1 MGKTK
6 TLAQQIAE
14 LEETAPKDFDPE
26 ADSPTRG
33 SDEDSDSGESHD
45 GLAGTEHYV
54 DVGKSK
60 LRKRDEVAL
69 GPQYTGAR
77 VSRQALLDEDS
88 EGPEFDEDE
97 DSANEADPAAPTY
110 ADPEASDIDIDDD
123 DADIDSDA
131 ALGDSD
137 EEKFKEFTFRGSGK
151 PKTANAKST
160 RPTAA
165 DFMSDSDEEKAA
177 VNEDEASEGDATDE
191 DILDVDEQHSASGSE
206 EVADLEDSDD
216 EDVSAN
222 SQSEDDQDEEDDED
236 EEDEDDNEEEED
248 ESDTGNGDDADA
260 QRAELRRI
268 MNEEQKSVV
277 ATISQAAKAD
287 ADKGNAVKQQ
297 RKAFDSLLNVRIRL
311 QKALVATNSMSTVEE
326 KDTFDVNGKPYQ
338 GAQEAAIQ
346 LWNSLDALRYE
357 LSKANNPESAGKK
370 RKHIEAST
378 SSSKIWK
385 RMKTSEVTSIDGR
398 QSTLEKWSSKV
409 KGTTA
414 LPLTKKL
421 NQTVSQQT
429 ITTVLQEQ
437 LASSEH
443 LVKRTKMPRSCAPIQ
458 AKQKVTED
466 PNIFD
471 DADFY
476 QMLLKELVDQRM
488 ADSSATTGG
497 DPGRPMQWTAVKE
510 AKTRKNLDTKASKGR
525 KMKFTVHE
533 KLQNFMAPQDRGS
546 WEQDAI
552 DRFFS
557 TLLGQKVNLGE
568 DEAESE
574 NDDAPLEEESLMLFR
589 S

>member
-1 MGKTK
+1 M
-6 TLAQQIAE
+6 LIVY
-14 LEETAPKDFDPE
+14 
-26 ADSPTRG
+26 R
-33 SDEDSDSGESHD
+33 
-45 GLAGTEHYV
+45 
-54 DVGKSK
+54 KSK

-69 GPQYTGAR
+69 GPQYAGAR
-77 VSRQALLDEDS
+77 VSRLALLEEDS
-88 EGPEFDEDE
+88 NGPESEVED
-97 DSANEADPAAPTY
+97 DSAEEASY
-110 ADPEASDIDIDDD
+110 ADPEASDIDIDDH

-131 ALGDSD
+131 ALGESD
-137 EEKFKEFTFRGSGK
+137 EEKFKDFTFRGSGK
-151 PKTANAKST
+151 PKTAKSSST

-165 DFMSDSDEEKAA
+165 DFMSGSEEEAE
-177 VNEDEASEGDATDE
+177 VNGDGASEGDETDE
-191 DILDVDEQHSASGSE
+191 DVLDVDEQHSKVGSVAGSE
-206 EVADLEDSDD
+206 S
-216 EDVSAN
+216 
-222 SQSEDDQDEEDDED
+222 
-236 EEDEDDNEEEED
+236 EDEDDIKIDMDDHYASADSESNDDLEGEDEEEEEED
-248 ESDTGNGDDADA
+248 EEEDDGEGTSDAGDGDDAEA
-260 QRAELRRI
+260 QRAELRKI
-268 MNEEQKSVV
+268 MNEEQKTVV

-287 ADKGNAVKQQ
+287 AEKGDAVKQQ

-311 QKALVATNSMSTVEE
+311 QKALVATNSMSAVQE
-326 KDTFDVNGKPYQ
+326 KDILDVSGKPYQ

-357 LSKANNPESAGKK
+357 LSKANNPEFAGKK

-378 SSSKIWK
+378 PSSKIWK
-385 RMKTSEVTSIDGR
+385 RMKTSEVTSIDSR

-409 KGTTA
+409 KGTTS
-414 LPLTKKL
+414 LPLSRKL
-421 NQTVSQQT
+421 NQSVSQQT

-437 LASSEH
+437 LASSDH
-443 LVKRTKMPRSCAPIQ
+443 LVKRTKMPRSCAPVQ

-497 DPGRPMQWTAVKE
+497 DSGRPMQWTAVKE
-510 AKTRKNLDTKASKGR
+510 AKTRKNVDTKASKGR
-525 KMKFTVHE
+525 KMRFTVHE

-568 DEAESE
+568 EEHGSEDEG
-574 NDDAPLEEESLMLFR
+574 APLEEESLMLFR